1 MSEIRGCLFCDIAA
15 GRAEASRVYEDDHT
29 VAFSDLYPASP
40 GHTLV
45 IPREHY
51 RDLHTVPPELA
62 GRLMQTTATVARGVQ
77 RALKPRG
84 INLLQSNGAAA
95 GQSVWHIHMHI
106 IPRYGQ
112 RREGNDVTIC
122 WRARQPGRQELERIA
137 GRIRAALE
145 D

>member
-1 MSEIRGCLFCDIAA
+1 M
-15 GRAEASRVYEDDHT
+15 YEDDHT
-29 VAFSDLYPASP
+29 VAFSDRYPASP

-51 RDLHTVPPELA
+51 RDLHTIPPGLA
-62 GRLMQTTATVARGVQ
+62 GRLMQTTITVARGVE

-84 INLLQSNGAAA
+84 INLLQSNGTAA

-106 IPRYGQ
+106 IPRYSH
-112 RREGNDVTIC
+112 RREDEDITIC
-122 WRARQPGRQELERIA
+122 WRARHPGRGELQRIA
-137 GRIRAALE
+137 GRIRDALE